1 MNLRGSKTLC
11 LILASRPFM
20 DRYIQNGTFSLGDFP
35 LIPHKEGGIIMLE
48 LIYLGVGIL
57 IGSIWGIV
65 YMCVVQINRLTD
77 ERKDEIDN
85 ETKY

>member
-1 MNLRGSKTLC
+1 
-11 LILASRPFM
+11 M
-20 DRYIQNGTFSLGDFP
+20 DRHIQNGTFSLGGYP
-35 LIPHKEGGIIMLE
+35 LIPRKEGGIVMLE

-57 IGSIWGIV
+57 IGSIWGII
-65 YMCVVQINRLTD
+65 YMCIVQINRLTD

>member
-1 MNLRGSKTLC
+1 
-11 LILASRPFM
+11 M
-20 DRYIQNGTFSLGDFP
+20 DRHIQNGTFSLGGNP
-35 LIPHKEGGIIMLE
+35 LIPRKEGGIVVLE
-48 LIYLGVGIL
+48 LIYLGIGIL

>member
-1 MNLRGSKTLC
+1 
-11 LILASRPFM
+11 M
-20 DRYIQNGTFSLGDFP
+20 DRHIQNGTFSLGDYP
-35 LIPHKEGGIIMLE
+35 LITRKEGGIIMLE
-48 LIYLGVGIL
+48 LIYLGIGIL

-65 YMCVVQINRLTD
+65 YMCIVQINRLTD

>member
-1 MNLRGSKTLC
+1 
-11 LILASRPFM
+11 
-20 DRYIQNGTFSLGDFP
+20 
-35 LIPHKEGGIIMLE
+35 MLE

-57 IGSIWGIV
+57 IGSVWGIV

-77 ERKDEIDN
+77 ERKDEVDN